1 MGENNL
7 EKKKQE
13 LLSREIEL
21 KELYGNTKIMISII
35 KDDIEVENKTVGLD
49 LYNTMKELH
58 DVNLVDEII
67 LSVFNK

>member
-1 MGENNL
+1 MENNL

-21 KELYGNTKIMISII
+21 KELYGNTKITVSII

-49 LYNTMKELH
+49 LYNMMKELH
-58 DVNLVDEII
+58 GVNLVDEII
-67 LSVFNK
+67 SGVFNK

>member
-1 MGENNL
+1 M
-7 EKKKQE
+7 
-13 LLSREIEL
+13 SREIEL

-35 KDDIEVENKTVGLD
+35 KDDIEVENKTVDLD

-67 LSVFNK
+67 SGVFNK

>member
-1 MGENNL
+1 MENNL

-67 LSVFNK
+67 SSVFNK

>member
-1 MGENNL
+1 MENNL

-21 KELYGNTKIMISII
+21 KELYGNTKIMVSII
-35 KDDIEVENKTVGLD
+35 KDDIEVENRTVGLD
-49 LYNTMKELH
+49 LYNMMKELH

-67 LSVFNK
+67 SSVFNK

>member
-1 MGENNL
+1 MENDL

-35 KDDIEVENKTVGLD
+35 KDDIEVENITVGLD
-49 LYNTMKELH
+49 LYNMMKELH

-67 LSVFNK
+67 SGVFNK

>member
-1 MGENNL
+1 MENNL

-21 KELYGNTKIMISII
+21 KELYGNTKIMVSII

-49 LYNTMKELH
+49 LYNMMKELH
-58 DVNLVDEII
+58 GVNLVDEII
-67 LSVFNK
+67 SGVFNK

>member
-1 MGENNL
+1 MENNL

-13 LLSREIEL
+13 LSSREIEL

-35 KDDIEVENKTVGLD
+35 KDDIEVENKTIGLD

-67 LSVFNK
+67 SGVFNK

>member
-1 MGENNL
+1 M

-58 DVNLVDEII
+58 DVNLADEII
-67 LSVFNK
+67 SSVFNK

>member
-1 MGENNL
+1 MENNL

-21 KELYGNTKIMISII
+21 KELYGNTKIMVSII
-35 KDDIEVENKTVGLD
+35 KDDIEVENRTVGLD
-49 LYNTMKELH
+49 LYNMMKELH

-67 LSVFNK
+67 SVVFNK

>member
-1 MGENNL
+1 MENNL

-21 KELYGNTKIMISII
+21 KELYGNTKIMVSII
-35 KDDIEVENKTVGLD
+35 KDDIEVENRTVGLD

-67 LSVFNK
+67 SSVFNK